1 MSLAYVLV
9 QLSHG
14 LECLRPNRCHLALVH
29 RNLGA
34 SLWRRG
40 VVATTLT
47 FWSVPVIVSTAAL
60 YHIHLCM
67 KPCVKCKSDAPGYC
81 NCWRGKQRKRGGVQL
96 GESSGESDVSVPSYE
111 DSNSCS
117 TKTAYQAPDRFV
129 AQRKYI
135 LRMEQSK
142 EIDLPTEGKLNVL
155 QCMRKEDRSFLYRR
169 VKRYYWTY
177 RTAEA
182 QVRKLFQVFCDAL
195 TEVLSGE
202 RYRVSKGWSVPT
214 RRLRATC
221 AR

>member
-34 SLWRRG
+34 SLRRRG

-81 NCWRGKQRKRGGVQL
+81 NCCRGVGQSWK
-96 GESSGESDVSVPSYE
+96 
-111 DSNSCS
+111 
-117 TKTAYQAPDRFV
+117 
-129 AQRKYI
+129 AQRNCSWYWFRWFCGSQCECGDSVSRRCMSI
-135 LRMEQSK
+135 LGLCGQCF
-142 EIDLPTEGKLNVL
+142 KLALKVT
-155 QCMRKEDRSFLYRR
+155 R
-169 VKRYYWTY
+169 
-177 RTAEA
+177 
-182 QVRKLFQVFCDAL
+182 RKLTSVVARFGYMAYGLRIWLRLPRL
-195 TEVLSGE
+195 TTVTTG
-202 RYRVSKGWSVPT
+202 
-214 RRLRATC
+214 
-221 AR
+221 